1 VQKCLQRIKGAHGI
15 VVLSADEPDKIIAAR
30 IGNAGGVVIG
40 IGQGEM
46 FVASDVPAILE
57 HTRNVVFLESCQ
69 MAVIRKDG
77 FSLKTLDGKPIEP
90 KIAAISWDPVA
101 AEKGE
106 YRHFM
111 QKEIHEQVRA
121 MNDTIAGRVDFE
133 KGLIHFDHLHLN
145 TDQSKAITKI
155 FITACGTAYHVGM
168 IGKLLVEKIARIP
181 VEVDIASEFRYR
193 DPIVPSG
200 SVLLAISQ
208 SGETADTLAA
218 MEEGK
223 KEVLNFGQL

>member
-1 VQKCLQRIKGAHGI
+1 
-15 VVLSADEPDKIIAAR
+15 
-30 IGNAGGVVIG
+30 
-40 IGQGEM
+40 
-46 FVASDVPAILE
+46 
-57 HTRNVVFLESCQ
+57 
-69 MAVIRKDG
+69 
-77 FSLKTLDGKPIEP
+77 
-90 KIAAISWDPVA
+90 
-101 AEKGE
+101 
-106 YRHFM
+106 
-111 QKEIHEQVRA
+111 
-121 MNDTIAGRVDFE
+121 VDFE